1 MDIGSGLGVDVI
13 AMAKELAQRNPHGG
27 KVIGVDFNT
36 EMTNHANALLEKEKP
51 SLPPNVSISFL
62 KEDCTKMAFLED
74 NSVDLVRS
82 DITLMH
88 LKDPLQTLK
97 EIKRVLKPGGYFLSL
112 EGGGPSGFYTTD
124 TFVKDTYNSLMP
136 PNTDGGIGVKLWF
149 WCQELGLENV
159 RIFPETIIH
168 TDPGEQDPGWVKL
181 RGLGEMIVKKGAI
194 TREVADEYIQRYIKA
209 AEAKQIITVGTIFLT
224 QAQKPNQ

>member
-1 MDIGSGLGVDVI
+1 MSALSRDDFSSVWKDGGNVIKETGLTLNLVEHLEKQRKIGSWVLQKEKLLQLLNFGAYGHPVTALDIGSGLGVDVI

-36 EMTNHANALLEKEKP
+36 EMTNHANALLEKE
-51 SLPPNVSISFL
+51 I
-62 KEDCTKMAFLED
+62 
-74 NSVDLVRS
+74 
-82 DITLMH
+82 
-88 LKDPLQTLK
+88 
-97 EIKRVLKPGGYFLSL
+97 
-112 EGGGPSGFYTTD
+112 
-124 TFVKDTYNSLMP
+124 
-136 PNTDGGIGVKLWF
+136 
-149 WCQELGLENV
+149 
-159 RIFPETIIH
+159 
-168 TDPGEQDPGWVKL
+168 GWVKL